1 MTLLFQEQIPSSA
14 LDQFGL
20 DRATMR
26 VLSPREMI
34 QLYIGEENA
43 DADYMDFKKA
53 LDLVEWQPRL
63 EQTEAEGLRLHIWAQ
78 AILRNTWNN
87 INVDDPVESLRDTL
101 FFRLVEFSLMQ
112 VCSLDCTYQ
121 RKCR

>member
-1 MTLLFQEQIPSSA
+1 MSSLPKQEQIPSSV

-34 QLYIGEENA
+34 QMYTGEENLEA
-43 DADYMDFKKA
+43 DHIDFKKA
-53 LDLVEWQPRL
+53 LDLVDCQPL
-63 EQTEAEGLRLHIWAQ
+63 EASEAERLRLHIWAM
-78 AILRNTWNN
+78 ALLRNRWDN

-101 FFRLVEFSLMQ
+101 FFRLVEFALMQ
-112 VCSLDCTYQ
+112 VEDGGMNF
-121 RKCR
+121 